1 MSRRGDRSTAWYL
14 LVGGGLLAFG
24 LALVPGLAAV
34 VPVSAAV
41 GLAGNDYFLLGAV
54 GVATLGVLAW
64 TVWRRAT
71 SRLDVADPPDPETVP
86 TAPRPGR
93 AFDEAVAPSL
103 SLRPWCRASER
114 ERIRERLREAALAA
128 EMRRDGCSRDVAR
141 ERLETG
147 AWTSD
152 PRAARFL
159 RPGASFRLTVGERL
173 QTALRG
179 RTSFQRAAKATAEAL
194 TRRHGGSDEGPS
206 RRATGEAGPTAGTG
220 ETGTAVGPG
229 AAEGTGE
236 TGAAVGPGGTGTT
249 DRIRGEPR

>member
-24 LALVPGLAAV
+24 LALVPGVAAV
-34 VPVSAAV
+34 VPVPAAV
-41 GLAGNDYFLLGAV
+41 ELAGNDYFLLGAF
-54 GVATLGVLAW
+54 GVVTLGVLGW

-86 TAPRPGR
+86 TAPRPGH
-93 AFDEAVAPSL
+93 AFDDAVARSV

-114 ERIRERLREAALAA
+114 ERLRERLREAALAA

-147 AWTSD
+147 SWTSD

-159 RPGASFRLTVGERL
+159 RPGEPFPLTVGERL
-173 QTALRG
+173 RAVLRG

-194 TRRHGGSDEGPS
+194 ARRHGGSDGRPS
-206 RRATGEAGPTAGTG
+206 RRATREDGPTTGTGDTVTPGGTGPDEDTG
-220 ETGTAVGPG
+220 ETEAAGGPG
-229 AAEGTGE
+229 EA
-236 TGAAVGPGGTGTT
+236 GTT
-249 DRIRGEPR
+249 DRIRGGSR